1 MLNCVNAQ
9 RPRPN
14 AQVTPNSQVASWKL
28 GVGNSLGVG
37 NWKLGIVSAALLFS
51 GAAPVIAQVPQA
63 QPAINAAKDARA
75 ATAAAQQKNAEAV
88 TPPPA
93 PPSPAPQPPA
103 SAGQPPSPA
112 AQAPASGGAAP
123 AGQKPDPNAPPPGPG
138 YSYDPAGRR
147 DPFISLNSRGSEL
160 PVAGQ
165 RPAGLPGMLIGEVT
179 VKGTFKSPK
188 GGFLA
193 LLQAPDGRTY
203 TVKQGDKV
211 FDGSVKAITADAV
224 VFSQDVNDPLS
235 LVKQREVR
243 KSIRP
248 EAR

>member
-1 MLNCVNAQ
+1 M
-9 RPRPN
+9 
-14 AQVTPNSQVASWKL
+14 
-28 GVGNSLGVG
+28 
-37 NWKLGIVSAALLFS
+37 
-51 GAAPVIAQVPQA
+51 PVP
-63 QPAINAAKDARA
+63 
-75 ATAAAQQKNAEAV
+75 
-88 TPPPA
+88 
-93 PPSPAPQPPA
+93 
-103 SAGQPPSPA
+103 
-112 AQAPASGGAAP
+112 
-123 AGQKPDPNAPPPGPG
+123 
-138 YSYDPAGRR
+138 
-147 DPFISLNSRGSEL
+147 
-160 PVAGQ
+160 GQ

-211 FDGSVKAITADAV
+211 FDGSVKAITAEAV

>member
-9 RPRPN
+9 LPRPN
-14 AQVTPNSQVASWKL
+14 AQLIPNAQVPTRWEL
-28 GVGNSLGVG
+28 GVGSLLGVG
-37 NWKLGIVSAALLFS
+37 NWKVGIVSAALLFS
-51 GAAPVIAQVPQA
+51 GAAPVIAQAPQA

-75 ATAAAQQKNAEAV
+75 ATAGAQQKNAEAL
-88 TPPPA
+88 TPPPS
-93 PPSPAPQPPA
+93 PGQTPAPA
-103 SAGQPPSPA
+103 SQPPSPT
-112 AQAPASGGAAP
+112 AQSPAPAGQGGAP
-123 AGQKPDPNAPPPGPG
+123 AGQKPDPNAPPPGAG